1 MAGAGCTGGRTT
13 PALASLRYRS
23 FPWQTIERHDFAAEL
38 VVPDPGPVL
47 DYVASMRVTQ
57 GLADPGALVAAAAG
71 LLAARGDGPIRI
83 RTRSGCLVAR

>member
-1 MAGAGCTGGRTT
+1 
-13 PALASLRYRS
+13 
-23 FPWQTIERHDFAAEL
+23 